1 MHRKSY
7 RFAFAALTALFFI
20 WGFITVVVDAFIPRL
35 KEVFELS
42 YGQAGLIQVAW
53 FLAYLFL
60 SIPGGIMVA
69 KVGYKKG
76 IMGGLSI
83 AGLGCLLFYPAA
95 AWRVYE
101 LFLAALFVLA
111 GGLTILQ
118 VAANPFVSVL
128 GPEEK
133 ASSRLNLSQA
143 FNSLGTTIA
152 PIFSAAFLLSDS
164 ILNSG
169 EIARLDETAKMT
181 YLSTEASAVQLPFIL
196 IGITLI
202 ILASAFGFI
211 KLQRLLDDSPKS
223 SIKQALKHKNLRMGV
238 VGIFLYVGA
247 EVAIGSYL
255 VNYFLSMQLPQ
266 IILETPSLYGIAE
279 LLTSTFT
286 VANFAEI
293 DEKAI
298 VGAFVV
304 FYWGGAMVGRFVG
317 SFLTGILAPHKVLGF
332 FAMCAV
338 ILLTITINTSGLV
351 AMFSALAVGF
361 FNSIMFPTI
370 FTISLEGLGDSKPQG
385 SGLLCTAIFG
395 GAVLPPAF
403 GLSVDY
409 FGFNTAFLL
418 PILSYLF
425 ILYLSYRTPFI
436 IKKRSQEL

>member
-1 MHRKSY
+1 MKRKSY
-7 RFAFAALTALFFI
+7 GFAFSALTALFFI

-60 SIPGGIMVA
+60 SIPGGILVA
-69 KVGYKKG
+69 KIGYKKG
-76 IMGGLSI
+76 IMGGLAI

-95 AWRVYE
+95 AWRVYG
-101 LFLAALFVLA
+101 LFLCALFVLA
-111 GGLTILQ
+111 GGITILQ

-164 ILNSG
+164 ILSSR
-169 EIARLDETAKMT
+169 EIETLDEPAKVA
-181 YLSTEASAVQLPFIL
+181 YLSSEASAVQLPFIL
-196 IGITLI
+196 IGIALI
-202 ILASAFGFI
+202 ALASLFGFI
-211 KLQRLLDDSPKS
+211 KLPRLLDDSPKS
-223 SIKQALKHKNLRMGV
+223 SLKEALKHNNLRMGV

-255 VNYFLSMQLPQ
+255 TNYFLSMNLSD
-266 IILETPSLYGIAE
+266 IILNTPSLSAVAETLTSLFSTASFAE
-279 LLTSTFT
+279 L
-286 VANFAEI
+286 
-293 DEKAI
+293 DEKAV

-304 FYWGGAMVGRFVG
+304 FYWGGAMAGRFVG
-317 SFLTGILAPHKVLGF
+317 SFLTGILAPQKVLGA
-332 FAMCAV
+332 FAVCAV
-338 ILLTITINTSGLV
+338 VLLAITINTSGLV

-361 FNSIMFPTI
+361 FNSTMFPTI
-370 FTISLEGLGDSKPQG
+370 FTLSLHGLGDSKPQG

-395 GAVLPPAF
+395 GAVLPPTF
-403 GLSVDY
+403 GLTVDY
-409 FGFNTAFLL
+409 FGFNIAFLL
-418 PILSYLF
+418 PVLAYLF
-425 ILYLSYRTPFI
+425 ILYLSYKTPSLNS
-436 IKKRSQEL
+436 KRA

>member
-1 MHRKSY
+1 MERKSY
-7 RFAFAALTALFFI
+7 GFAFGALTALFFV

-35 KEVFELS
+35 KDVFELS

-69 KVGYKKG
+69 KIGYKKG
-76 IMGGLSI
+76 IMGGLAI

-95 AWRVYE
+95 AWRVYG
-101 LFLAALFVLA
+101 LFLCALFVLA
-111 GGLTILQ
+111 GGITILQ

-164 ILNSG
+164 ILSSR
-169 EIARLDETAKMT
+169 EIENLNETAKVA
-181 YLSTEASAVQLPFIL
+181 YLSSEASAVQLPFIL
-196 IGITLI
+196 IGIALI
-202 ILASAFGFI
+202 AFASLFGFI
-211 KLQRLLDDSPKS
+211 KLPRLLDDSPKS
-223 SIKQALKHKNLRMGV
+223 SLKEALKHNNLRMGV

-255 VNYFLSMQLPQ
+255 TNYFLSMNLSD
-266 IILETPSLYGIAE
+266 IILNTPSLSAVAETLTSLFSTASFAE
-279 LLTSTFT
+279 L
-286 VANFAEI
+286 
-293 DEKAI
+293 DEKAV

-304 FYWGGAMVGRFVG
+304 FYWGGAMAGRFVG
-317 SFLTGILAPHKVLGF
+317 SFLTGILAPHKVLGA
-332 FAMCAV
+332 FAVCAV
-338 ILLTITINTSGLV
+338 VLLAITINTGGLV

-370 FTISLEGLGDSKPQG
+370 FTLSLHGLGDSKPQG

-395 GAVLPPAF
+395 GAVLPPTF
-403 GLSVDY
+403 GLTVDY
-409 FGFNTAFLL
+409 FGFNIAFLL
-418 PILSYLF
+418 PVLAYLF
-425 ILYLSYRTPFI
+425 ILYLSYKTPSLNS
-436 IKKRSQEL
+436 KRA